1 MEVSVVVVTPPA
13 LHPLKVMMGEPL
25 LTEVIEAAVEAVALV
40 LQERP
45 ELALAAVLAVLA
57 QLLR

>member
-1 MEVSVVVVTPPA
+1 
-13 LHPLKVMMGEPL
+13 MMGEPL